1 MIARYLERYLEMHL
15 VEIFLPVY
23 DNRGKRFAAA
33 LYRAERERLV
43 ERFGG
48 LTAHSQSPARGL
60 WSNKGR
66 TEKDELII
74 FEVMVKKLDRRWWQ
88 AYRRRLE
95 KTFKQK
101 ELLVRAHT
109 VTRL

>member
-1 MIARYLERYLEMHL
+1 MQL

-23 DNRGKRFAAA
+23 DNRGRRFAAK
-33 LYRAERERLV
+33 LYKAERESLV

-48 LTAHSQSPARGL
+48 MTAHSQSPAKGL
-60 WSNKGR
+60 WKDKGR

-74 FEVMVKKLDRRWWQ
+74 FEVMVKRLDLRWWRS
-88 AYRRRLE
+88 YRRKLE

-101 ELLVRAHT
+101 ELLVRAHP
-109 VTRL
+109 VLAL